1 VKSVA
6 KKETNMSKLN
16 ILSIRN
22 QFPILHQEVN
32 GKPLIYFDNAA
43 TTQKPQSVI
52 DSLVK
57 YYSHDN
63 ANIHRAAHTLAARST
78 DMFED
83 TRKTIQAFINAKE
96 VEECIFTKGV
106 TESINLVAQTWGR
119 KFLNAGDE
127 VIITTME
134 HHSNIVPWQMICE
147 EKGAVLK
154 VIPVNDA
161 GELLM
166 NEYDKMLSS
175 KTKIVACVWVSNA
188 LGTINPVKEII
199 EKAHAV
205 GAKVLLDGA
214 QACSHLEVDVQEL
227 DCDFL
232 TISGH
237 KLYGPTGVGVLYG
250 KRELL
255 EAMPPYQGGGEM
267 IKEVSFDKTT
277 YNEIPYKFEAG
288 TPNIGDVIA
297 FKYALYFI
305 NEIGKENI
313 ANHENELLKHCVD
326 GLEQINASVKTYNYT
341 SLQQPINQST
351 NQPINL
357 IGTAKEKVSVQS
369 FIINDMHHF
378 DVGMMLDAKGIAVR
392 TGHHCTQPLMS
403 YLGLDGTIRASFS
416 VYNTL
421 EEVDVFLEAVKKLVK
436 R

>member
-1 VKSVA
+1 MKSVA
-6 KKETNMSKLN
+6 QKLD
-16 ILSIRN
+16 IISIRN

-32 GKPLIYFDNAA
+32 GKPLVYFDNAA
-43 TTQKPQSVI
+43 TTQKPQTVI
-52 DSLVK
+52 DALVK
-57 YYSHDN
+57 YYSTDN

-83 TRKTIQAFINAKE
+83 TRKTIQTFINAKE
-96 VEECIFTKGV
+96 EEECIFTKGV

-119 KFLNAGDE
+119 KFLQAGDE

-134 HHSNIVPWQMICE
+134 HHSNIVPWQLICE
-147 EKGAVLK
+147 EKGAILK
-154 VIPVNDA
+154 VIPINEA

-166 NEYDKMLSS
+166 DEYDKMLSS
-175 KTKIVACVWVSNA
+175 KTKMVACVWVSNA

-199 EKAHAV
+199 QKAHAV

-214 QACSHLEVDVQEL
+214 QACSHLTVDVQDL

-232 TISGH
+232 AVSSH

-267 IKEVSFDKTT
+267 IKEVSFEKTT

-297 FKYALYFI
+297 FKYALDFV

-313 ANHENELLKHCVD
+313 AAHENVLLKHCVD
-326 GLEQINASVKTYNYT
+326 GLEQINK
-341 SLQQPINQST
+341 ST
-351 NQPINL
+351 NQQIIQL
-357 IGTAKEKVSVQS
+357 VGTAKEKVSVQS
-369 FIINDMHHF
+369 FLIKGMHHF
-378 DVGMMLDAKGIAVR
+378 DAGMMLDAKGIAVR
-392 TGHHCTQPLMS
+392 TGHHCTQPLMNR
-403 YLGLDGTIRASFS
+403 LGLDGTIRASFS

-436 R
+436 LSTQSINS

>member
-6 KKETNMSKLN
+6 QKLD
-16 ILSIRN
+16 IISIRN

-32 GKPLIYFDNAA
+32 GKPLVYFDNAA
-43 TTQKPQSVI
+43 TTQKPKAVI
-52 DSLVK
+52 DALVK
-57 YYSHDN
+57 YYNTDN

-83 TRKTIQAFINAKE
+83 TRKTIQTFINAKE

-119 KFLNAGDE
+119 KFLQAGDE

-147 EKGAVLK
+147 EKGAILK
-154 VIPVNDA
+154 VIPINEA

-166 NEYDKMLSS
+166 DEYDKMLSS
-175 KTKIVACVWVSNA
+175 KTKMVACVWVSNA

-199 EKAHAV
+199 TKAHAL

-214 QACSHLEVDVQEL
+214 QACSHLAVDVQDI

-232 TISGH
+232 TISSH

-267 IKEVSFDKTT
+267 IKEVSFEKTT
-277 YNEIPYKFEAG
+277 YSEIPYKFEAG

-297 FKYALYFI
+297 FKYALDFI

-313 ANHENELLKHCVD
+313 AAHENALLKHCVD
-326 GLEQINASVKTYNYT
+326 GLDAINQSVETYNYT
-341 SLQQPINQST
+341 SLQDKPIT
-351 NQPINL
+351 L

-369 FIINDMHHF
+369 FVINGMHHF

-392 TGHHCTQPLMS
+392 TGHHCTQPLMNR
-403 YLGLDGTIRASFS
+403 LGVDGTIRASFS